1 MNLNLL
7 FYKLSKF
14 ALFFAIVYTI
24 LTQSLKQENHTH
36 VLRLVLI
43 IVLAFVVI
51 DCYYPTISYE

>member
-1 MNLNLL
+1 MDFNSL

-14 ALFFAIVYTI
+14 VLFFAIVYSI
-24 LTQSLKQENHTH
+24 LTHSLKQESYTH

-43 IVLAFVVI
+43 IVLAFIVV